1 MSEAVELK
9 FGSFPSVIKMYPGM
23 MTSKKPSLLK
33 EGKSYRPI
41 KARIENVTADPM
53 KVNEFAEVCGYPSD
67 MDTLPIPYPHI
78 LAVPLQMA
86 ILNHKSFPLKLLG
99 LVHIGNSITQHRPI
113 NLQDV
118 LDIEC
123 SIQDYE
129 DTPKGQIYRLNT
141 EIFSENEKVWEETLI
156 FLARKKSK
164 GGKGKGKKKAP
175 RKAAS
180 EESMIGTKSTSW
192 QIKSNMGRK
201 FAKVSGD
208 VNPIH
213 LFNTTAKLFGFKKAI
228 IHGVWTMSR
237 SIAELEENYPM
248 DKVKIDVDFKLPVFM
263 PTWVAFQ
270 HRQGENDNIS
280 FGVKDSM
287 GEKPHMSGKVTYL

>member
-1 MSEAVELK
+1 MSDPIQLK
-9 FGSFPSVIKMYPGM
+9 FNSFPSLIKMYPRM

-41 KARIENVTADPM
+41 KARIENISAEPRL
-53 KVNEFAEVCGYPSD
+53 VNEFADVCGYPRD
-67 MDTLPIPYPHI
+67 MQNLPVPYPHI
-78 LAVPLQMA
+78 LAAPLQMA
-86 ILNHKSFPLKLLG
+86 ILNCKEFPLKLLG

-113 NLQDV
+113 ELQE
-118 LDIEC
+118 LLTIES
-123 SIQDYE
+123 SIE
-129 DTPKGQIYRLNT
+129 GHEETPKGQIYRLNT
-141 EIFSENEKVWEETLI
+141 EIFSSGEKVWEETLI

-164 GGKGKGKKKAP
+164 GAKKKSEKKPRQSEAP
-175 RKAAS
+175 
-180 EESMIGTKSTSW
+180 ESLIGTKSTSW
-192 QIKSNMGRK
+192 EIKSNMGRK

-213 LFNTTAKLFGFKKAI
+213 LSDISAKLFGFKKAI

-248 DKVKIDVDFKLPVFM
+248 EKVKIDVDFKLPVFM

-270 HRQGENDNIS
+270 HKQESDNNIR
-280 FGVKDSM
+280 FGVKDSA
-287 GEKPHMSGKVTYL
+287 GEKPHMAGRVTYL